1 MEFHTEGEIYSGGCG
16 ASFLRIDFKTILHL
30 SCTHLFFFSI
40 YNGNE
45 KFLMQVSVHSLSTAR
60 VHKYIFGGLGHY
72 PAIAVWHESSSIWSK
87 TTSMSLLLSDGLA
100 EQFPTLNTV
109 INHSRNGLRQLSEQA
124 GNYFEQMARPVN
136 NFLKDLAE
144 IEREFR
150 SEIDSDVRV
159 YATGVGRIIPIEEA
173 IKGCGEENY

>member
-1 MEFHTEGEIYSGGCG
+1 
-16 ASFLRIDFKTILHL
+16 
-30 SCTHLFFFSI
+30 
-40 YNGNE
+40 
-45 KFLMQVSVHSLSTAR
+45 
-60 VHKYIFGGLGHY
+60 
-72 PAIAVWHESSSIWSK
+72 
-87 TTSMSLLLSDGLA
+87 MSLLLSDGLA

-109 INHSRNGLRQLSEQA
+109 INHSKNGLRQLSEQA

-150 SEIDSDVRV
+150 REIDSDVRV